1 MKKIINA
8 PEAYTDDMLRSLQN
22 IMDHTMETAKGRFD
36 SFMSSMQSSYDI
48 VTNNRKELSPGL
60 VKQEPEAQAAPQ
72 EEKKEEA

>member
-1 MKKIINA
+1 
-8 PEAYTDDMLRSLQN
+8 
-22 IMDHTMETAKGRFD
+22 METAKGRFD

-60 VKQEPEAQAAPQ
+60 VQQEPETQAAPQ